1 MIIGA
6 GWKKRDRNNNQYLSV
21 VINIPLLGDL
31 NLMIYPA
38 KEKKGITSPDYN
50 VIWIPSRNGSN
61 NNSVVVEEFEH
72 GDEVP
77 F

>member
-31 NLMIYPA
+31 NLKMIS
-38 KEKKGITSPDYN
+38 GM
-50 VIWIPSRNGSN
+50 
-61 NNSVVVEEFEH
+61 
-72 GDEVP
+72 
-77 F
+77 